1 MVLHSIIITS
11 GVRKVNGNRFGT
23 TIRNWESENY
33 ITYYTIEKM
42 IKESLNHIN
51 IPEMEKFKELVKNAN

>member
-23 TIRNWESENY
+23 TIINWESENY
-33 ITYYTIEKM
+33 ITCYTIEKM